1 MKKLTA
7 GIFTVLMGLVSVNAA
22 DAAVASKAYVDAKAA
37 SEASAA
43 QTAAANALSSAKEE
57 LEGKIDAKVAQTAYD
72 EKIQALE
79 AADETF
85 ATKTALEQGL
95 ATKQAT
101 IDDLQTIR
109 DGAALGATSFQSANV
124 AKTDDQVA
132 DDDLDKFVPT
142 VDRVENLF
150 NNLQSDLT
158 ADVTNLSTAVD
169 TLNGDA
175 TTDGSVKKQV
185 ADAIAGEV
193 ARANE
198 AYDAKGAAADALDDA
213 KAYTDELANGT
224 VKANA
229 DAIAALDTN
238 YVSESEM
245 NTFKTSNTQAIEAA
259 QAQADKGVADAAT
272 AKSAADAAAAAAA
285 AAQTAADKA
294 QADATQ
300 ALADAA
306 AAKTQADKGVAD
318 AATAKSAADAAQAT
332 ANAAIPAP
340 SDACSNPTNKCVLTY
355 NNAVYEWEVIE
366 RSGGQ

>member
-37 SEASAA
+37 TEASNV
-43 QTAAANALSSAKEE
+43 QTAAAEALSSAKSE
-57 LEGKIDAKVAQTAYD
+57 LEGKINAKVAQATYDAKVA
-72 EKIQALE
+72 ELE
-79 AADETF
+79 AADLTF
-85 ATKTALEQGL
+85 ATTSAMTTEL
-95 ATKQAT
+95 AKKQDV
-101 IDDLQTIR
+101 ISDLQTIR
-109 DGAALGATSFQSANV
+109 DGAALGATSFQAANV
-124 AKTDDQVA
+124 AKTGDQVA

-150 NNLQSDLT
+150 NDLQTDLT
-158 ADVTNLSTAVD
+158 TDVTNLSTAVD

-175 TTDGSVKKQV
+175 TTEGSVKKQI
-185 ADAIAGEV
+185 ADAVAGEV
-193 ARANE
+193 DRANN

-259 QAQADKGVADAAT
+259 QADATQALADAATAKTQADKGVADAAT
-272 AKSAADAAAAAAA
+272 AKSAADAAAEAAA

-306 AAKTQADKGVAD
+306 
-318 AATAKSAADAAQAT
+318 TAKSAADAAQET

-340 SDACSNPTNKCVLTY
+340 TDDCSNPTNKCVLTY

-366 RSGGQ
+366 RSGVQ